1 MAELNTAWDAYKK
14 LFKNAISSAIVGI
27 AIGSLIGAVVGIA
40 MPVTVGLATGLLAGA
55 AGGYIFG
62 GAYGQIRSMKEIKIG
77 GGASEQD
84 VVNVANMAFAQG
96 YTAGKE
102 QATNSPKKAE
112 EISRQFQ
119 EQLEEQRSKV
129 VASAMSR

>member
-1 MAELNTAWDAYKK
+1 MAEINTAWDAYKK
-14 LFKNAISSAIVGI
+14 LFTKGLSSAVIGI
-27 AIGSLIGAVVGIA
+27 AIGAAVGALIGIA
-40 MPVTVGLATGLLAGA
+40 MPLTVGLTMGLLGGA
-55 AGGYIFG
+55 AGGYILG
-62 GAYGQIRSMKEIKIG
+62 GAYGNIRGMKEIKLG
-77 GGASEQD
+77 SGASEQD
-84 VVNVANMAFAQG
+84 VVNIANMAFAQG